1 MRQKETNHRSVEVLA
16 VQALGWTLTDSDRAA
31 RLLALTGLTPE
42 ALRAGIE
49 DPAILAAILAFLEA
63 YEPDLTACAEALEV
77 RPAEL
82 VEARRSLEA

>member
-1 MRQKETNHRSVEVLA
+1 MRQEETNRRSIEVLA
-16 VQALGWTLTDSDRAA
+16 VDALAWTLTDPDRAA

-63 YEPDLTACAEALEV
+63 YEPDLTACAEALAV
-77 RPAEL
+77 PPAEL
-82 VEARRSLEA
+82 VEARRRLEA